1 MELAQGGLRR
11 AGSAVSMIA
20 GLRRGM
26 SGGTVRIALALALVV
41 GASILFWASRDYA
54 VLAPNWDGWVRG
66 ISYSP
71 SHTFTEKDQ
80 KWTSPEQIDRDM
92 AQISQLTAHVRTYTV
107 SNGLDRL
114 PEIARRHG
122 LTVSLGIWI
131 GSDLDANE
139 KEIEAGIRVAL
150 ANRRVID
157 RVFVG
162 NESIMR
168 GDVSADQ
175 LNAYIRRVRDALPN
189 RIKVSTAETWST
201 WLLNPEIGQN
211 VDFITIH
218 LLPYWEGVPVR
229 SALGSESKRTGLQGW
244 YADVQD
250 EFPGKPIVIGESG
263 WPSAGRTRHFAEA
276 TPANQAY
283 FIRNFVQLAMEKG
296 YDYYLVEAYDQP
308 WKNSNEGAVGAYWGL
323 FDANGN
329 PKFAF
334 SGMLR
339 TFPAWRTYAL
349 GAALIAFLLGL
360 LILGRMPRVRQSGY
374 LMMGGL
380 VGLVTTGLL
389 ALLDASTLEYIRPK
403 DIVLTAAMIPLV
415 LLAAAVVLTEG
426 IELVSSLWRVERRE
440 MRATVLQNSPR
451 VSIHV
456 PCYNEPAAM
465 VIDTLNALARL
476 DYDNFEVILLDNNT
490 RDPEVWRPVEA
501 HCATLGPAFRFYHL
515 GGVEG
520 FKAGALNEALKRT
533 DPGAAYVAVID
544 SDYQVEPTWLRR
556 ALPYFA
562 SPEIALVQGPQDYR
576 DGQDSLF
583 KSMCFEEYRG
593 FFQIGMVERNEH
605 DAIIQHGTMTIVRKD
620 ALESVNG
627 WSIWCITEDTELGL
641 KLFEAGYGAA
651 YIPQTMGKGVTPD
664 TLQAFVTQ
672 RYRWVY
678 GAMQIMKRHA
688 GALFLGNR
696 GLTWAQRYQFLSGWL
711 PWVSDGLGL
720 IITGFALVWTALMTI
735 APHDFD
741 VPMAALSAAALALF
755 LAKTAKTL
763 LLYPQKVG
771 SGVRGAVVASVAGL
785 ALTHTVGKAV
795 LAGLMTSR
803 KPFLRTP
810 KCQDPTDF
818 AQVLRLAWQE
828 TTLLGLCVAAILAM
842 MFKRG
847 FEDPAA
853 TLWMTML
860 VIQSLP
866 YLATVVTAGVSAM
879 SYGRKMRPDAAEPST
894 GEPVLPKAV
903 KSLAILTP

>member
-1 MELAQGGLRR
+1 
-11 AGSAVSMIA
+11 MIA
-20 GLRRGM
+20 GLRRRM

-41 GASILFWASRDYA
+41 GASILFWASRDYG
-54 VLAPNWDGWVRG
+54 VIAPNWDGLVRG
-66 ISYSP
+66 VTYSP
-71 SHTFTEKDQ
+71 SHGFTEKDHE
-80 KWTSPEQIDRDM
+80 WTSPEQIDRDM
-92 AQISQLTAHVRTYTV
+92 AQIAQLTAHVRTYTV

-131 GSDLDANE
+131 GPDLDVNE
-139 KEIEAGIRVAL
+139 KEIETGIRVAL
-150 ANRRVID
+150 ADRRIID
-157 RVFVG
+157 RVIVG
-162 NESIMR
+162 NETMRR

-175 LNAYIRRVRDALPN
+175 LNAYIKRVRDALPN
-189 RIKVSTAETWST
+189 RIKVTTAETWST
-201 WLLNPEIGQN
+201 WLLNPEIGQY

-229 SALGSESKRTGLQGW
+229 GSLSFLQRA

-250 EFPGKPIVIGESG
+250 EFPDKPIVIGECG
-263 WPSAGRTRHFAEA
+263 WPSEGRTRNAAEA
-276 TPANQAY
+276 SVANQAY
-283 FIRNFVQLAMEKG
+283 FIRNFVQLAMDKG
-296 YDYYLVEAYDQP
+296 YDYYLLESYDQP
-308 WKNSNEGAVGAYWGL
+308 WKGDEGSVGAYWWL

-339 TFPAWRTYAL
+339 TFPAWRSYAL
-349 GAALIAFLLGL
+349 GAAILTFLLGL
-360 LILGRMPRVRQSGY
+360 LILGQMPRVRQPGY
-374 LMMGGL
+374 LVMGGL
-380 VGLVTTGLL
+380 VALVTTGLL
-389 ALLDASTLEYIRPK
+389 ALIDASTLEYIRPS
-403 DIVLTAAMIPLV
+403 DIVLTVAMIPLV
-415 LLAAAVVLTEG
+415 LLAAAVILTEG
-426 IELVSSLWRVERRE
+426 VELASILWRVERRE
-440 MRATVLQNSPR
+440 LRAAIPESSPR

-465 VIDTLNALARL
+465 VIETLNALARL
-476 DYDNFEVILLDNNT
+476 DYENFEVIVLDNNT
-490 RDPEVWRPVEA
+490 PDAGVWRPVEA
-501 HCATLGPAFRFYHL
+501 HCAALGPTFRFYHL
-515 GGVEG
+515 DGVKG

-533 DPGAAYVAVID
+533 DPAAAYIAVID
-544 SDYQVEPTWLRR
+544 SDYQVEPYWLRR
-556 ALPYFA
+556 GLPYFA
-562 SPEIALVQGPQDYR
+562 SPNIALVQGPQDYR
-576 DGQDSLF
+576 DGQDSFF

-593 FFQIGMVERNEH
+593 FFQIGMVERNEY

-620 ALESVNG
+620 ALEAVGG
-627 WSIWCITEDTELGL
+627 WSTWCITEDTELGL

-651 YIPQTMGKGVTPD
+651 YIPQSMGKGITPD

-688 GALFLGNR
+688 GALFLGSGR
-696 GLTWAQRYQFLSGWL
+696 LTWAQRYQFSSGWL
-711 PWVSDGLGL
+711 PWISDGLGL
-720 IITGFALVWTALMTI
+720 IITGVALVWTALMTI

-755 LAKTAKTL
+755 LAKTTKTL
-763 LLYPQKVG
+763 LLYPQTVG

-795 LAGLMTSR
+795 LAGLVTSG

-810 KCQDPTDF
+810 KCEDPADI

-828 TTLLGLCVAAILAM
+828 TTLLALCVAAILAM
-842 MFKRG
+842 AIERG
-847 FEDPAA
+847 FDEPAA
-853 TLWMTML
+853 TLWTAML

-879 SYGRKMRPDAAEPST
+879 SYGRKNHPNSAAPSPR
-894 GEPVLPKAV
+894 EPVLPKA
-903 KSLAILTP
+903 A